1 MKDEITEE
9 MIKNGG
15 NRVVDWIWSLCIM
28 TFESGVVPKD
38 WRSAVIVS
46 HYKSKGERTE
56 CKDYRGIRLLSVAG
70 KIYSRQSP

>member
-1 MKDEITEE
+1 
-9 MIKNGG
+9 
-15 NRVVDWIWSLCIM
+15 M
-28 TFESGVVPKD
+28 TFESGVVPND

-46 HYKSKGERTE
+46 HYKSKGEMTE